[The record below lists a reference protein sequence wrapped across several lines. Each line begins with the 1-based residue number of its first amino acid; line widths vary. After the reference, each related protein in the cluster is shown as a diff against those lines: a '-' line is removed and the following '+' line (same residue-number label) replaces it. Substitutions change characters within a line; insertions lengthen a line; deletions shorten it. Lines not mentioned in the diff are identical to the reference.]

1 MENKT
6 ELLLRNPQRDG
17 DDWQK
22 ERKRERDKERR
33 GNIPVAVLGFISLL
47 VFLVFFAPV
56 FFVLVL
62 VFVSVWDKV
71 RD

>member
-1 MENKT
+1 M
-6 ELLLRNPQRDG
+6 R
-17 DDWQK
+17 DDW
-22 ERKRERDKERR
+22 ERERERDKERR

-47 VFLVFFAPV
+47 VFPV